1 MAWRIFKKIKDGF
14 KKVIG
19 GIKKGAQWLGNNVL
33 KPIVKPI
40 VNAAA
45 PVVDKFLPGVGT
57 AVKTGVDALSDITA
71 GKNNIVGGNGHGI
84 RINNPKIKMRGYG

>member
-1 MAWRIFKKIKDGF
+1 MAWGIFKKIKDGF
-14 KKVIG
+14 KKVVG

-45 PVVDKFLPGVGT
+45 PVVDKFLSGVGT
-57 AVKTGVDALSDITA
+57 AVKTGVDVLSDITA
-71 GKNNIVGGNGHGI
+71 GKGLT
-84 RINNPKIKMRGYG
+84 NNPKIRLRGSGGR